1 MHRIVSL
8 FTKIRA
14 LNHSEGTQNMKFH
27 LLAAAAAAIALST
40 GAQAAAVF
48 SDNFDA
54 DALQLNAVPT
64 NWTLGNAG
72 SVDVIGDPGF
82 FDLLP
87 GNGRYV
93 DLDGSNGL
101 AGLLQTSFASTAGTL
116 YTATFQLGGN
126 QRDGGTDAVTVM
138 FGATSLTL
146 PIGPTD
152 AFATYSI
159 STTSSGGALQ
169 LSFLDG
175 RDGNVGAL
183 LDNVSIAAVP
193 EPASLALMLAGLA
206 ALGFAARRRGRRA

>member
-1 MHRIVSL
+1 
-8 FTKIRA
+8 
-14 LNHSEGTQNMKFH
+14 MKFRI
-27 LLAAAAAAIALST
+27 LAAAAAIVLST

-48 SDNFDA
+48 SDTFDA

-72 SVDVIGDPGF
+72 AVDVIGAPGF

-101 AGLLQTSFASTAGTL
+101 AGLLQTSFASDAGTL

-126 QRDGGTDAVTVM
+126 QRDGSTDAVTVN
-138 FGATSLTL
+138 FGSATLTL
-146 PIGPTD
+146 PIGATD
-152 AFATYSI
+152 PFTTYSI
-159 STTSSGGALQ
+159 STTSTGGALQ

-175 RDGNVGAL
+175 RDGNIGAL
-183 LDNVSIAAVP
+183 LDNVSITAVP
-193 EPASLALMLAGLA
+193 EPTSVALMLAGIA
-206 ALGFAARRRGRRA
+206 ALAFSARRRGRRA